1 MLVHLAGGGGAVI
14 AGAKNGVVYSLNP
27 DSGALNWSRRL
38 GQGGSLGG
46 IHWGMASDGT
56 RVYAAISEEV
66 MPIVMAPYPD
76 QPWQD
81 NIRELVARR
90 VRVFETTLPFRLA
103 ANIKRYKSPFLLGQ
117 SSRFVMLDRGLFLRP
132 LPSDVRADQ

>member
-56 RVYAAISEEV
+56 RVYAAISDVTVNQASGLDAGKLFGSNQIKPVAGAQPGIYARSEE
-66 MPIVMAPYPD
+66 
-76 QPWQD
+76 
-81 NIRELVARR
+81 RR
-90 VRVFETTLPFRLA
+90 VGKE
-103 ANIKRYKSPFLLGQ
+103 G
-117 SSRFVMLDRGLFLRP
+117 
-132 LPSDVRADQ
+132 VRTC

>member
-56 RVYAAISEEV
+56 RVYAAISDVTVNTASGLDAGKLRSDE
-66 MPIVMAPYPD
+66 
-76 QPWQD
+76 
-81 NIRELVARR
+81 RR
-90 VRVFETTLPFRLA
+90 VGKEWVRKWR
-103 ANIKRYKSPFLLGQ
+103 
-117 SSRFVMLDRGLFLRP
+117 SRWEP
-132 LPSDVRADQ
+132 YQ